1 MPVEDVQLVSTRD
14 DLDNKYVGV
23 ITWLADL
30 EDAPWSD
37 LFGRS
42 LTARRLAEVL
52 RAYKTRHR
60 AIRITDPGYNDA
72 DPAQA
77 SKSTERASGETTSK
91 MLGSVTCLFVS
102 QR

>member
-77 SKSTERASGETTSK
+77 SKITERAIGKTTSK
-91 MLGSVTCLFVS
+91 MLGALLASFFS